1 MTKDNIGANL
11 VKNNPMMVSQADSS
25 PSAALKNT
33 QAQQQQNNQ
42 NQVELNK
49 SVGGRRRKKR
59 RKRRHVQHGG
69 AGEGITIPQAPATG
83 GSSKDANAGIKQNF
97 TAITQAGSNSQYD
110 NPPTVGGRRKT
121 RRKRR
126 TGRKRRRKKTKSRK
140 KRRHKTKRK
149 RRRRRKNTKKNRK

>member
-1 MTKDNIGANL
+1 MTKDNIGADL
-11 VKNNPMMVSQADSS
+11 VKQTPMMVSQADSS
-25 PSAALKNT
+25 PSAALTATNKQT
-33 QAQQQQNNQ
+33 QQSNQ
-42 NQVELNK
+42 EQVELNK

-59 RKRRHVQHGG
+59 RKSRHVQHGG
-69 AGEGITIPQAPATG
+69 AGEGITIPQ
-83 GSSKDANAGIKQNF
+83 SNSKDANAGIKQNF
-97 TAITQAGSNSQYD
+97 TAITKAGSNSQYD

-126 TGRKRRRKKTKSRK
+126 TGHKRRRKKTKSRK

>member
-33 QAQQQQNNQ
+33 QAQEQLNNQ
-42 NQVELNK
+42 NQVELIK

-83 GSSKDANAGIKQNF
+83 GSSKDANAGIKQNL
-97 TAITQAGSNSQYD
+97 TALTQADSNSQYD
-110 NPPTVGGRRKT
+110 TPPTVGGRRKT

-126 TGRKRRRKKTKSRK
+126 TARKRRRKKTKSRK

>member
-25 PSAALKNT
+25 PSAALQST
-33 QAQQQQNNQ
+33 QEQQQQHNK

-83 GSSKDANAGIKQNF
+83 GSSKDANAGIAQNF
-97 TAITQAGSNSQYD
+97 KAITQAGSDSQYD
-110 NPPTVGGRRKT
+110 PPKVDPPKVGGRRKNHVANVEQVAM
-121 RRKRR
+121 RKFP
-126 TGRKRRRKKTKSRK
+126 
-140 KRRHKTKRK
+140 
-149 RRRRRKNTKKNRK
+149 